1 MVVMKSIMTA
11 STLLIYYLIYIYI
24 YIYIYI
30 GYKFSTNKFYYIEN
44 AYIITNFI
52 TILL

>member
-11 STLLIYYLIYIYI
+11 STLLIYYLIYI